1 MHPSLPETHPRYP
14 FENLCFEGGGV
25 KGVAYCGALR
35 VLEEEGVYPHHVRRV
50 AGTSIGSL
58 FAMLLALGYSS
69 AELVELLRKTD
80 LSQVLQDRRF
90 GWLGAAWNM
99 FRTFGL
105 NPGSRLADFIGQC
118 LVSHGG
124 TADLTFR
131 QLYEQSG
138 RELCVPVCNV
148 TRLETEYCH
157 PKTTPEL
164 PVRVA
169 VAMSMA
175 LPVLMRPHRI
185 TRSFRDST
193 SSWKEE
199 ELYTDGGLLCNFP
212 VHAFDGW
219 WLSMAPEDTFLARL
233 RPSSEAAR
241 LTQDAVR
248 FSPPSGATLA
258 FTTFSDLDRDH
269 SSAWA
274 REGGGPPPR
283 PDTALARAQAKLE
296 SQNQRRLARSGELE
310 RAFGQLTDTLAGL
323 DGDGDGHISRHEVQA
338 LFDQG
343 TLSPADAV
351 LLFGTDAQRSRW
363 LPAMARGESV
373 GCFALTERGAGSDP
387 GGLRTQATL
396 RPGGVWTLEGEKI
409 WVTNGGIADVAV
421 VIARTTER
429 TAHARPKLTA
439 FVLERGDGFT
449 TRPSAPKLGLRGAST
464 TAMDLAGLRVTTDRL
479 LGDVGKGYRV
489 AMEVFSRGRV
499 GLAAVCLG
507 AARKLAGMTLER
519 VSGRAAFGRN
529 ISEFGMVKD
538 KVARMMAET
547 WAMESMVYLTTGIAD
562 AKVPDWSLES
572 AMTKVFA
579 SEALSRIATDALLL
593 AGGAGVSQDQP
604 WERMLRDARV
614 YQILQGTHETLRAY
628 IALGGLQGPS
638 RQISEVARA
647 MREPIKGFGLM
658 YDFAMQR
665 ARSALGRERVNR
677 AHPSLRREVVMIEE
691 HVLSL
696 ARAVDKVLRRHGKD
710 IAEMQ
715 FAQRRLADIATDLYA
730 ITACVAR
737 CTRALERK
745 GESGAQRECDL
756 TSAFANLAQRRIRA
770 NLAAFDDND
779 DELLKSIAARACLDG
794 AYSFEAP

>member
-351 LLFGTDAQRSRW
+351 LLFGTRDVQRIFDQLDENKDGRLSYSELVRFMDSHNIELTARVATQRRSRTGNV
-363 LPAMARGESV
+363 RE
-373 GCFALTERGAGSDP
+373 F
-387 GGLRTQATL
+387 
-396 RPGGVWTLEGEKI
+396 
-409 WVTNGGIADVAV
+409 
-421 VIARTTER
+421 
-429 TAHARPKLTA
+429 
-439 FVLERGDGFT
+439 
-449 TRPSAPKLGLRGAST
+449 LG
-464 TAMDLAGLRVTTDRL
+464 
-479 LGDVGKGYRV
+479 
-489 AMEVFSRGRV
+489 
-499 GLAAVCLG
+499 
-507 AARKLAGMTLER
+507 
-519 VSGRAAFGRN
+519 N
-529 ISEFGMVKD
+529 I
-538 KVARMMAET
+538 
-547 WAMESMVYLTTGIAD
+547 L
-562 AKVPDWSLES
+562 
-572 AMTKVFA
+572 
-579 SEALSRIATDALLL
+579 EALHSHVHLSALRSDDRQRTIPISTGYIRTSDFGLTDA
-593 AGGAGVSQDQP
+593 D
-604 WERMLRDARV
+604 R
-614 YQILQGTHETLRAY
+614 
-628 IALGGLQGPS
+628 
-638 RQISEVARA
+638 
-647 MREPIKGFGLM
+647 GFL
-658 YDFAMQR
+658 F
-665 ARSALGRERVNR
+665 
-677 AHPSLRREVVMIEE
+677 
-691 HVLSL
+691 
-696 ARAVDKVLRRHGKD
+696 
-710 IAEMQ
+710 
-715 FAQRRLADIATDLYA
+715 
-730 ITACVAR
+730 
-737 CTRALERK
+737 
-745 GESGAQRECDL
+745 ESGARATRAFFRDWNARQRQD
-756 TSAFANLAQRRIRA
+756 
-770 NLAAFDDND
+770 
-779 DELLKSIAARACLDG
+779 
-794 AYSFEAP
+794 